1 MENSTIYALGTP
13 APSRARPGALAVI
26 RLSGP
31 RAADALI
38 FLTEAHA
45 FERGTSA
52 RDPSLPPPRRMAL
65 RTIHDPLTA
74 EPIDRGLAVW
84 FEAPY
89 SETGETM
96 AELHLHGGRAVV
108 NATVA
113 AIQKLGFCRLAEPG
127 EFTRRAFEHHKLDL
141 PEAEAIAD
149 LVAAETDQQRRQ
161 ALQQMD
167 GALHRLY
174 EDWRT
179 LGLHALAHLEA
190 AIDFPDEDLPAGLDD
205 EVRTSIRQLR
215 ADIASHLEDPR
226 GERLRE
232 GLAIAII
239 GPPNAGKSS
248 LLNLLARREAAIVS
262 ETAGTTRD
270 VIEVHLD
277 LGGWPVVL
285 ADTAGLRESGDAIEQ
300 EGVRRARARA
310 TAADLR
316 LLVLDATT
324 DWKAAMADLT
334 ASGSTWDAAHDIVVV
349 NKVDLKPVD
358 AVGVVGLSAKS
369 GTGLP
374 ELLARLERSAGLL
387 MEQSDIAAPPLT
399 RARHRE
405 ALVDAETA
413 LGRALDVAEVALAA
427 EDLRLAMRALG
438 RITGAVRI
446 DELLDVIF
454 RDFCIGK

>member
-1 MENSTIYALGTP
+1 MDTATIYALGTP
-13 APSRARPGALAVI
+13 APSRIQPGALAVI

-38 FLTEAHA
+38 FLTEPHA

-52 RDPSLPPPRRMAL
+52 REPALPEPRRMTV
-65 RTIHDPLTA
+65 RTLVDPTTG
-74 EPIDRGLAVW
+74 EEIDRGLVVW
-84 FEAPY
+84 FEAPH

-108 NATVA
+108 NAAVG

-127 EFTRRAFEHHKLDL
+127 EFTRRAFEHNKLDL
-141 PEAEAIAD
+141 TKAEAIAD

-179 LGLHALAHLEA
+179 LGLGALAHLEA
-190 AIDFPDEDLPAGLDD
+190 AIDFPDEDLPAGIGEAVRASILHLEAEIAGHLDD
-205 EVRTSIRQLR
+205 K
-215 ADIASHLEDPR
+215 R

-232 GLAIAII
+232 GLGIAII

-248 LLNLLARREAAIVS
+248 LLNLLARRDAAIVS

-285 ADTAGLRESGDAIEQ
+285 ADTAGLRETGDAIEQ
-300 EGVRRARARA
+300 EGVRRALARA
-310 TAADLR
+310 EAADLR

-324 DWKAAMADLT
+324 DWKAAMAGLT
-334 ASGSTWDAAHDIVVV
+334 AGASWDATHDIVVV
-349 NKVDLKPVD
+349 NKVDLQPAD
-358 AVGVVGLSAKS
+358 AVGVVALSTKS
-369 GTGLP
+369 GAGLP
-374 ELLARLERSAGLL
+374 ELLNRLQRSAGLL
-387 MEQSDIAAPPLT
+387 MEQGAAAVPPLT

-405 ALVDAETA
+405 ALVEAKAA
-413 LGRALDVAEVALAA
+413 LARSLGAPEIALAA

-438 RITGAVRI
+438 RITGTVRI